1 MARRGKPV
9 IIVIQGDDKASNVME
24 KVQLG
29 LRDFESRAKR
39 TDLSVAKLRH
49 SWIAATAA
57 VGAMAAALFKLAAVT
72 AEQERVE
79 KRLEAVYRTTGGTV
93 GLSTTALEDYATA
106 LGRATVVGDEAILKI
121 ESILLTFRKV
131 SGDTFKGA
139 TELIFDM
146 AEVMETDAKSA
157 ALQLGKALNDPIKGI
172 SALTRVGVS
181 FTEAQKA
188 QIKQL
193 TESNDVMG
201 AQQIILGE
209 LRSEFGGAAKA
220 AGQTFGGQVAILK
233 NNFVDL
239 AQEIGKMNDGPLS
252 VAVHKWNDWAV
263 AAVNALARVN
273 KEAAGQGGSITDLTK
288 WRIKQAETELETL
301 NKQEAL
307 LQQVY
312 EAGGLGA
319 QAALSD
325 LESTRAKQ
333 MKLISDIS
341 TFKKVLSSGINLGEK
356 KTTPGPVAPDTG
368 GEDVSKGQTNAL
380 GAYLAQVKAESNAL
394 IETQAA
400 TMGRRNELETADR
413 ENRINI
419 LAENY
424 QHEQEMFMAHNQAL
438 IDLDNQRR
446 ATKQRNAEMEVEA
459 SRMGL
464 QALATLFPKVKA
476 FAIGESLINT
486 YQAITNALKSV
497 PYPYNFVAAGL
508 TAAQGFAQVKAIQS
522 QGISAGGGGT
532 SSYTYGGASATV
544 PQAAAQPATNVT
556 INVSGG
562 TRVMTPEEQ
571 AQIAIDSL
579 ESHLKE
585 TGNKIGSIELNV
597 ITGG

>member
-139 TELIFDM
+139 TELVFDM

-201 AQQIILGE
+201 AQQVILGE

-239 AQEIGKMNDGPLS
+239 AQEIGKMNDGPLT
-252 VAVHKWNDWAV
+252 VAVRKWNDWAV
-263 AAVNALARVN
+263 AAVDALARVN
-273 KEAAGQGGSITDLTK
+273 KYAGTLSLKTLTEK
-288 WRIKQAETELETL
+288 NIIE
-301 NKQEAL
+301 QEAK
-307 LQQVY
+307 LQALNRS
-312 EAGGLGA
+312 EAELVRILSTGA
-319 QAALSD
+319 PGADSYTKALEKVRD
-325 LESTRAKQ
+325 QQNQLMA
-333 MKLISDIS
+333 DITQS
-341 TFKKVLSSGINLGEK
+341 KKILSSGINLGEK

-368 GEDVSKGQTNAL
+368 TMSPFKPLPGGPDVTGEQGLPSTAL
-380 GAYLAQVKAESNAL
+380 LDA
-394 IETQAA
+394 
-400 TMGRRNELETADR
+400 RRNLEDSYRQERLQAKITEAQQISEIEMDAQSISIENTSYAEITKTRIAKEQTAQ
-413 ENRINI
+413 RI
-419 LAENY
+419 
-424 QHEQEMFMAHNQAL
+424 
-438 IDLDNQRR
+438 
-446 ATKQRNAEMEVEA
+446 EA

-464 QALATLFPKVKA
+464 QALATAFPQQKA
-476 FAIGESLINT
+476 FARGEVVLSGI
-486 YQAITNALKSV
+486 QAVQNALATK
-497 PYPYNFVAAGL
+497 PFFPTGLAMGALAVA
-508 TAAQGFAQVKAIQS
+508 KASANLRAINS
-522 QGISAGGGGT
+522 TGIHGGGGT

-544 PQAAAQPATNVT
+544 PQAPAKPAPAGPI
-556 INVSGG
+556 INIHVLGG
-562 TRVMTPEEQ
+562 VYGD
-571 AQIAIDSL
+571 IDGFAREL
-579 ESHLKE
+579 VP
-585 TGNKIGSIELNV
+585 SIEKAYEDGV
-597 ITGG
+597 S